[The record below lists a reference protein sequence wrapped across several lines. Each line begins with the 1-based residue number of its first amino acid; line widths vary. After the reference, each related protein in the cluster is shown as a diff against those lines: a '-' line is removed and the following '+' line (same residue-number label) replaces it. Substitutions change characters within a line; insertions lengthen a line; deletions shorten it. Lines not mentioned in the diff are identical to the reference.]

1 MSINPNPVLTFG
13 SDFVDSGSSAV
24 DRITND
30 VNFSLVVAGLG
41 AGDSVAY
48 QYSTDAGNSWITT
61 AASQSNLADGSYQ
74 VRALITYESGYGFE
88 GELSP
93 GNWIASID
101 GNGSIDISQ
110 SPLSIALLGADDIGE
125 SSNPPEAG
133 YRTDIVISSPV
144 AWTASFD
151 WNYSTDDFM
160 SSWDPFGYLING
172 NFYQL
177 TIDSSDLL
185 QSGSVTI
192 SLNAGDVFG
201 FRQGSVDA
209 AYGRASV
216 QISGFV
222 ADYSSVYSNVQSF
235 AIDSTAA
242 AAPSLALTSD
252 TGVSATDGIT
262 NDGTINVTGLEA
274 GASWQYSINSG
285 TNWISGTGSSFALA
299 TGSYAAGS
307 ILVRQSDIAGNTSA
321 IGQLGG
327 ITIIDSTAVT
337 PSLALANDTGVSA
350 TDGIT
355 NDGTINVTGL
365 EAGASWQYS
374 TNSGS
379 DWISATGSSF
389 AIASDTYD
397 AGSILVRQSDI
408 AGNTSAIGQLGAITI
423 IDSTAAAAP
432 SLALANDTGV
442 SATDGI
448 TNDGTI
454 NVADLEADASW
465 QYSINSGNNWI
476 NGTGSSFALASGSYA
491 AGTIFVRQSDIAGN
505 TSAIGQLG
513 AITIIDST
521 AAAAP
526 SLALA
531 SDTGISATDGIT
543 NDSTINVTGL
553 EADASWQYSTN
564 GGGNWTNGIGSS
576 FEIASG
582 TYAAGS
588 ILVRQSDIAGNT
600 SANGQ
605 LGATITV
612 DTTAVASSLV
622 LASDSGVSATDRNTN
637 NGTINVAGLEAGA
650 SWQYSTNSGI
660 SWISGTGSSFVLASG
675 TYTAGRIRVRQSDI
689 AGNTSAIGQTTSTVV
704 IDTTA
709 PTTTAAITAVADNFG
724 IFQGF
729 VDNSGVTD
737 DTTPTFSGIISA
749 ALVSGEALYLFNGD
763 TRLGQAVV
771 NNTAKT
777 WSCTLS
783 TPLPNTEGAN
793 YTITARV
800 GDLAGNLGSASSSRS
815 FLLDTSAPAITASIT
830 GVEDNFGPLTGFLP
844 QAGFTDDTSP
854 TFSGTLSSPLSA
866 GDTLRIYSGTTW
878 LGNASMAN
886 DQQTWSFTSQPLANG
901 FYAITAQVADAAG
914 NLAPANAVQRLSIDS
929 TSNQIIGDANAN
941 TLTATTA
948 KDVLTGLDGID
959 TFRFSTLGSSL
970 LTRFDRITDFAIGT
984 DILDGPT
991 AVSAANINKLGAVS
1005 ALNTASIAAVLTTS
1019 AFAASRA
1026 ATFTFNDPSGLSR
1039 SFVALNNASAGYQ
1052 SGSDAIIEIT
1062 GYTGS
1067 LNNLQIV

>member
-30 VNFSLVVAGLG
+30 VNFSLAVAGLG

-110 SPLSIALLGADDIGE
+110 SPFSIALLGADDIGE

-242 AAPSLALTSD
+242 AAPSLAL
-252 TGVSATDGIT
+252 
-262 NDGTINVTGLEA
+262 
-274 GASWQYSINSG
+274 
-285 TNWISGTGSSFALA
+285 
-299 TGSYAAGS
+299 
-307 ILVRQSDIAGNTSA
+307 
-321 IGQLGG
+321 
-327 ITIIDSTAVT
+327 
-337 PSLALANDTGVSA
+337 ANDTGVSA

-389 AIASDTYD
+389 AIASDTYN
-397 AGSILVRQSDI
+397 AGSIL
-408 AGNTSAIGQLGAITI
+408 
-423 IDSTAAAAP
+423 
-432 SLALANDTGV
+432 
-442 SATDGI
+442 
-448 TNDGTI
+448 
-454 NVADLEADASW
+454 
-465 QYSINSGNNWI
+465 
-476 NGTGSSFALASGSYA
+476 
-491 AGTIFVRQSDIAGN
+491 VRQSDIAGN

-650 SWQYSTNSGI
+650 SWQYSINSGT

-675 TYTAGRIRVRQSDI
+675 TYAAGRIRVRQSDI
-689 AGNTSAIGQTTSTVV
+689 AGNTSAIGQTTSTIV

-749 ALVSGEALYLFNGD
+749 GLVSGEALYLFNGD

-878 LGNASMAN
+878 LGNAIMAN

-914 NLAPANAVQRLSIDS
+914 NLAPTNTVQRFSIDS

-1005 ALNTASIAAVLTTS
+1005 ALSATSIAAVLTTS

-1026 ATFTFNDPSGLSR
+1026 ATFTFNDPSGLAR
-1039 SFVALNNASAGYQ
+1039 SFIALNNASAGYQ

>member
-30 VNFSLVVAGLG
+30 VNFSLAVAGLG

-61 AASQSNLADGSYQ
+61 TASQSNLADGSYQ

-93 GNWIASID
+93 GNWIATID
-101 GNGSIDISQ
+101 GNGSINISQ
-110 SPLSIALLGADDIGE
+110 SPLSIILLGADNAGE
-125 SSNPPEAG
+125 NPNPPEAG

-151 WNYSTDDFM
+151 WNYSTDDFQ
-160 SSWDPFGYLING
+160 SSWDPFGYLIND

-209 AYGRASV
+209 TYGRASV

-274 GASWQYSINSG
+274 GASWQYSTNSG
-285 TNWISGTGSSFALA
+285 SDWISATGSSFAIASDTYNAGSILVRQSDIAGNTSAIGQLGGITIIDSTAVTPSLALANDTGVSATDGITNDGTINVTGLEAGASWQYSTNSGSDWISA
-299 TGSYAAGS
+299 TGSSFAIASDTYNAGS

-432 SLALANDTGV
+432 SLALA
-442 SATDGI
+442 
-448 TNDGTI
+448 
-454 NVADLEADASW
+454 
-465 QYSINSGNNWI
+465 
-476 NGTGSSFALASGSYA
+476 
-491 AGTIFVRQSDIAGN
+491 
-505 TSAIGQLG
+505 
-513 AITIIDST
+513 
-521 AAAAP
+521 
-526 SLALA
+526 

-553 EADASWQYSTN
+553 EAAASWQYSTN

-689 AGNTSAIGQTTSTVV
+689 AGNTSAIGQTTSTIV

-709 PTTTAAITAVADNFG
+709 PTTTAAIAAVADNFG

-729 VDNSGVTD
+729 IDGSGVTD
-737 DTTPTFSGIISA
+737 DTTPTFSGLISA

-783 TPLPNTEGAN
+783 TPLPNTEGTN

-800 GDLAGNLGSASSSRS
+800 GDLAGNLGTASSNRS
-815 FLLDTSAPAITASIT
+815 FYLDTSAPAITASIT
-830 GVEDNFGPLTGFLP
+830 GVEDNFGSLTGFLP

-878 LGNASMAN
+878 LGNASMAS

-914 NLAPANAVQRLSIDS
+914 NLASANTVQRLSIDS

-948 KDVLTGLDGID
+948 KDVLTGLGGID
-959 TFRFSTLGSSL
+959 TFRFSALSSSL
-970 LTRFDRITDFAIGT
+970 FTSFDRITDFAIGT

-1005 ALNTASIAAVLTTS
+1005 ALSTTSIAAVLTTS

-1052 SGSDAIIEIT
+1052 SGADAIIEIT

-1067 LNNLQIV
+1067 LNSLQIV